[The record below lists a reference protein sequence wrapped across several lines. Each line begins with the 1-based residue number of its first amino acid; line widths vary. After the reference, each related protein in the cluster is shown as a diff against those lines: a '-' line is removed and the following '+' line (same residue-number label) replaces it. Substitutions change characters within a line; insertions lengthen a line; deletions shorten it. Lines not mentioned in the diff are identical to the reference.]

1 MGQPLSL
8 IFSYIHMVKMENDV
22 VTPSK
27 PIFYCRVVDEIHS
40 RRKLGDNILFHRL
53 NNCHTNIKLT
63 IELNP
68 SKFLDVKLTIS
79 HGAYKFNVYRIN
91 KKLSSPWTSKTT
103 KRYKRNKINGDIHH
117 SKRISC
123 KLRCRIHSE

>member
-1 MGQPLSL
+1 
-8 IFSYIHMVKMENDV
+8 MENDV
-22 VTPSK
+22 VKPSK

-63 IELNP
+63 IEVNP
-68 SKFLDVKLTIS
+68 SKFLDAKLSII
-79 HGAYKFNVYRIN
+79 HGFYKFNVYRIN
-91 KKLSSPWTSKTT
+91 KKLSSPWTSETP
-103 KRYKRNKINGDIHH
+103 KRYKRNKINGDIHR

-123 KLRCRIHSE
+123 KL